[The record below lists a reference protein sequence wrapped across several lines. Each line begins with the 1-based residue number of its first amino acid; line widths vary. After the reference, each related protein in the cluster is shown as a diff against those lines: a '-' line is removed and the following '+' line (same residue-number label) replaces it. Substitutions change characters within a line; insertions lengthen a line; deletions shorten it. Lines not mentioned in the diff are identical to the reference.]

1 MFDAW
6 TSAMMRGFLGITH
19 HFLDSRWNI
28 HLNLMSFSELDGPH
42 TGENIGGMLLAEIGK
57 MVSLMKVSPILI
69 FIFYYSIVMTSI
81 TR

>member
-6 TSAMMRGFLGITH
+6 TSATMRGFLGITC
-19 HFLDSRWNI
+19 HFLDSGWNI
-28 HLNLMSFSELDGPH
+28 CSNLMSFSELDGPH

-57 MVSLMKVSPILI
+57 MVSLTKVSPILI

>member
-1 MFDAW
+1 MDLHNNE
-6 TSAMMRGFLGITH
+6 RVPQNNLP
-19 HFLDSRWNI
+19 FLDSGWNI
-28 HLNLMSFSELDGPH
+28 HSNLMSFSELDGPH

-57 MVSLMKVSPILI
+57 MVSLTKVSPILI